1 MIRDLVKLADKL
13 DSAGL
18 LKEADVLDGIL
29 RKLAEASGEDY
40 KNLLKK
46 VCNEFNAARS
56 KDNDGN
62 QKIRARTGMQDGML
76 SIIIGGRSKPNYA
89 VVESKTDIGEFKSS
103 ADLMS
108 EVRSILKSIK
118 GTSGGELASL
128 DIISSQTMPLEEVD
142 QDDVPPSAPEGFSAV
157 TDQYHVWVLKSNIDN
172 SLLHRAGKALG
183 VI

>member
-18 LKEADVLDGIL
+18 LKEADVLDSIL
-29 RKLAEASGEDY
+29 RKLAEVSGDDY
-40 KNLLKK
+40 RDLLSK
-46 VCNEFNAARS
+46 VCKEFNARHP
-56 KDNDGN
+56 KL
-62 QKIRARTGMQDGML
+62 RARTGMQNGML
-76 SIIIGGRSKPNYA
+76 SIVIGGQSKPNYA
-89 VVESKTDIGEFKSS
+89 VVESQTGVGEFRSS

-108 EVRSILKSIK
+108 EVKSTLKSIK

-128 DIISSQTMPLEEVD
+128 DITSSQAMPLEDVD
-142 QDDVPPSAPEGFSAV
+142 QDDEKPETVPEGYS
-157 TDQYHVWVLKSNIDN
+157 VWVLKSNIDN